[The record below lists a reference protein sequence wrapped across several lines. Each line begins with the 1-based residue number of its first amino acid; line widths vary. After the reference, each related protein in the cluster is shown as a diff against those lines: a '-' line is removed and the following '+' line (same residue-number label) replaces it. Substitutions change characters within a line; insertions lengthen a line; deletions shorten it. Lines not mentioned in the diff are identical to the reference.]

1 MGTLLVQLRGV
12 GVSYGS
18 RVAVREVDLDVE
30 QGRQLALLGPSGAGK
45 STLLHVLAGEQHPSA
60 GTVHRPGTP
69 RIGMVFQ
76 QARLMPWLTVRDN
89 LALGHA
95 YAANAD
101 VRSLPL
107 VEELLDLLGLAG
119 HAGAYP
125 DQLSGGQAQRV
136 ALGRALAVRPDLLLL
151 DEPFS
156 ALDPATRGELQG
168 WLRRHLTERGLG
180 SVVVTHDI
188 DEALVL
194 ADQVV
199 VLRPG
204 GTVAR
209 RWSIT
214 PATDHV
220 AAAGHPL
227 RAQLRAAYDEP
238 AQDTGAPE
246 PGADR
251 GRRGRRLTHV

>member
-1 MGTLLVQLRGV
+1 MGALLVQLTDV
-12 GVSYGS
+12 AVTYGS
-18 RVAVREVDLDVE
+18 RVAVRRVDLDVE
-30 QGRQLALLGPSGAGK
+30 HGRQLALLGPSGAGK
-45 STLLHVLAGEQHPSA
+45 STLLHLLAGELHPSA
-60 GTVHRPGTP
+60 GAVHRPGTP

-101 VRSLPL
+101 VRDAPL
-107 VEELLDLLGLAG
+107 VDELLDLLGLTA
-119 HAGAYP
+119 HADAYP

-168 WLRRHLTERGLG
+168 WLRRHLTERGLS

-194 ADQVV
+194 ADDVV
-199 VLRPG
+199 VLRAG

-214 PATDHV
+214 PATNHV
-220 AAAGHPL
+220 TAASHPL
-227 RAQLRAAYDEP
+227 RAQVRAAYDEP
-238 AQDTGAPE
+238 AHDNGAPE
-246 PGADR
+246 PGSDR
-251 GRRGRRLTHV
+251 GRHGRRIHV